1 MTKIT
6 DLESELKGYRKD
18 VDDRFN
24 AVEGRFNALEKD
36 FNGKH
41 AELLAAIQSL
51 TNQVQGLT
59 SQSPKPSKNKEQ
71 PKHGK
76 KLISQ
81 NKMLGFSREGM
92 KFGTGSNGNGEY
104 FRVQGNGLQPGMRS
118 NGAEYRLRKLKMPIF
133 KGEDAYGWI
142 YRMERYFHIQGIEAT
157 DQLTAAEL
165 CLEGQALSWYRW
177 SDGRTPFRSWENF
190 KRRLLDRFQQSQEG
204 SLYEQFL
211 AITQDGS
218 AREYVAL
225 FEKLARQLVGVPE
238 TILEGTF
245 IKGLK
250 QDLRAA
256 VRVLNPEGLSH
267 AMKLAVSI
275 EENQLFGSASQGGGS
290 YRTNSTTNYSNRISG
305 SGSTRTLVST
315 APIEHKTGSV
325 SSVSTMRSSQFKR
338 LTESEM
344 AEKRSKGLCFKCDE
358 KYGPGHQCKSK
369 SLQVL
374 WVDEEDAY
382 QEDEPF
388 EHEHLDSVEVS
399 LNSVIGLTSPRTMK
413 IRGTV
418 GETEVVV
425 LIDCGATHNFVSW
438 HLIEKAG
445 LVVSG
450 SNSVGVILGNG
461 KVEKAQG
468 ICKGI
473 LISLPEL
480 QVVDDFLPLELGST
494 DAILGMK
501 WLQTLGEMTVNWKK
515 LTMVFNDGNK
525 QVAINGDPGLCR
537 NLVSV
542 KSIARSIKHEK
553 YGFLVEMKQMEEED
567 SIAHHP
573 GEIITELLT
582 DFDEVFHMPNG
593 LPPQRDHEHSIVL
606 KEGTEPISVRPY
618 RYPHAQKS
626 EIERLVS
633 KMLQAGVIQPSSSP
647 FSSPVLLVKK
657 RWKLAILY

>member
-1 MTKIT
+1 MTKIA
-6 DLESELKGYRKD
+6 DLESELKGYRED

-71 PKHGK
+71 PKVTTTN
-76 KLISQ
+76 LQ
-81 NKMLGFSREGM
+81 FDDLGFPYPTFVSESSAAREKINIPEQDVRFQPVNREGM

-118 NGAEYRLRKLKMPIF
+118 YGAEYRLRKLKMPIF
-133 KGEDAYGWI
+133 EGEDAYGWI

-225 FEKLARQLVGVPE
+225 FEKLAGQLVGVPE

-275 EENQLFGSASQGGGS
+275 EENKLFGSASQGGG
-290 YRTNSTTNYSNRISG
+290 TNSATNYSNCISG
-305 SGSTRTLVST
+305 SGSTQNLVST
-315 APIEHKTGSV
+315 APIERKTGSV

-374 WVDEEDAY
+374 WVDDSDAR
-382 QEDEPF
+382 ENEPY
-388 EHEHLDSVEVS
+388 
-399 LNSVIGLTSPRTMK
+399 
-413 IRGTV
+413 
-418 GETEVVV
+418 
-425 LIDCGATHNFVSW
+425 
-438 HLIEKAG
+438 
-445 LVVSG
+445 
-450 SNSVGVILGNG
+450 
-461 KVEKAQG
+461 
-468 ICKGI
+468 
-473 LISLPEL
+473 L
-480 QVVDDFLPLELGST
+480 QVKP
-494 DAILGMK
+494 
-501 WLQTLGEMTVNWKK
+501 W
-515 LTMVFNDGNK
+515 
-525 QVAINGDPGLCR
+525 
-537 NLVSV
+537 
-542 KSIARSIKHEK
+542 
-553 YGFLVEMKQMEEED
+553 
-567 SIAHHP
+567 
-573 GEIITELLT
+573 
-582 DFDEVFHMPNG
+582 
-593 LPPQRDHEHSIVL
+593 DHAL
-606 KEGTEPISVRPY
+606 K
-618 RYPHAQKS
+618 AD
-626 EIERLVS
+626 
-633 KMLQAGVIQPSSSP
+633 
-647 FSSPVLLVKK
+647 
-657 RWKLAILY
+657 